1 VNQQKINKDKVQKGF
16 VKSITTYRKHAIVQ
30 EAIASRLIAEMR
42 WRCPMHHDSVLEI
55 GCGPA
60 VLTEKFFQ
68 FFDANKYIANDI
80 VEEYS
85 TLLETF
91 NPKIK
96 FMAGDIET
104 CELPQNLDLILSG
117 STFQWFNKLDAFLEK
132 CANALSPNGF
142 LAFSSFGPENYREIR
157 SVNGGGLNYLTFNEH
172 LRLLDKYFDVVWNE
186 KEIIT
191 RHFPEPI
198 GVLHHMKQT
207 GVNGLPGKV
216 WTKSDLKN
224 FEDRYKDLFGTE
236 LGVPL
241 SYQPIYFIAKPKN
254 KDKGLKK

>member
-1 VNQQKINKDKVQKGF
+1 MVNQQKIDKDKVQKGF

-42 WRCPMHHDSVLEI
+42 WRCPEHHNSVLEI

-60 VLTEKFFQ
+60 VLTDKFFQ
-68 FFDANKYIANDI
+68 FFDANKYLANDI
-80 VEEYS
+80 VEEYAPI
-85 TLLETF
+85 LEAL
-91 NPKIK
+91 NPKIQ
-96 FMAGDIET
+96 FMGGDIEAKA
-104 CELPQNLDLILSG
+104 LPQNLDLILSG
-117 STFQWFNKLDAFLEK
+117 STFQWFHNLDAFLEK
-132 CANALSPNGF
+132 CAKALSPTGF

-157 SVNGGGLNYLTFNEH
+157 SVNGTGLDYLTYNAH
-172 LRLLDKYFDVVWNE
+172 LRLLDKYFDVVWSE

-224 FEDRYKDLFGTE
+224 FEERYKDLYGTE

-241 SYQPIYFIAKPKN
+241 SYQPIYFIAKPKSIN
-254 KDKGLKK
+254 D